1 MRAIYW
7 FRNDLRLNDNPSL
20 NLAVEK
26 SNEILFVYIHD
37 ISNEKNCPWGFKKMG
52 QHRKLFLSQGLEKLK
67 LQLGEYNHSL
77 NVYID
82 DSVSILNKLVKKY
95 KIDTIYCESIKAFD
109 ENKQIELLNEMKISV
124 YPFWQS
130 SLFMQDQLPFIIK
143 KLPNIFT
150 NFRKAIELQ
159 DIKPNEPITFSKNIF
174 NIGPIIDNQ
183 SVFLD
188 VSSIDY
194 SKSSFPITHKDF
206 LGGEKLGISYLKKY
220 FESEKPAN
228 YKITRNELMGVN
240 FSTKFSPWLSMGYV
254 SARQI
259 FFFLDEYENR
269 ETKNESTYWI
279 FFELLWRDYFKFI
292 VEKFNRE
299 IFHKQGLNFYKA
311 EITHSSKNFN
321 LWIRGETENN
331 FINAGMTEL
340 KETGFLSNRM
350 RQIVASYLV
359 NELSCDWRA
368 GAAWFESQLIDYD
381 VCSNQCNWAYIAGC
395 GTDPRGGRHFDIEKQ
410 RKIYDPH
417 AKYENFWTHS

>member
-174 NIGPIIDNQ
+174 NIGPVIDW
-183 SVFLD
+183 VFR
-188 VSSIDY
+188 I
-194 SKSSFPITHKDF
+194 
-206 LGGEKLGISYLKKY
+206 
-220 FESEKPAN
+220 
-228 YKITRNELMGVN
+228 
-240 FSTKFSPWLSMGYV
+240 
-254 SARQI
+254 
-259 FFFLDEYENR
+259 
-269 ETKNESTYWI
+269 
-279 FFELLWRDYFKFI
+279 
-292 VEKFNRE
+292 
-299 IFHKQGLNFYKA
+299 
-311 EITHSSKNFN
+311 
-321 LWIRGETENN
+321 
-331 FINAGMTEL
+331 
-340 KETGFLSNRM
+340 
-350 RQIVASYLV
+350 
-359 NELSCDWRA
+359 
-368 GAAWFESQLIDYD
+368 
-381 VCSNQCNWAYIAGC
+381 
-395 GTDPRGGRHFDIEKQ
+395 
-410 RKIYDPH
+410 
-417 AKYENFWTHS
+417 

>member
-7 FRNDLRLNDNPSL
+7 FRNDLRIIDNLPLNK
-20 NLAVEK
+20 AIEK

-52 QHRKLFLSQGLEKLK
+52 QHRRVLEVAEKLK

-228 YKITRNELMGVN
+228 L
-240 FSTKFSPWLSMGYV
+240 
-254 SARQI
+254 
-259 FFFLDEYENR
+259 
-269 ETKNESTYWI
+269 
-279 FFELLWRDYFKFI
+279 
-292 VEKFNRE
+292 
-299 IFHKQGLNFYKA
+299 
-311 EITHSSKNFN
+311 
-321 LWIRGETENN
+321 
-331 FINAGMTEL
+331 
-340 KETGFLSNRM
+340 
-350 RQIVASYLV
+350 
-359 NELSCDWRA
+359 
-368 GAAWFESQLIDYD
+368 
-381 VCSNQCNWAYIAGC
+381 
-395 GTDPRGGRHFDIEKQ
+395 
-410 RKIYDPH
+410 
-417 AKYENFWTHS
+417 